1 VIDVSD
7 FDTQKVEDFSQLFD
21 GASSLETVIG
31 MDQWDTSSGKYFVE
45 LFTGTQVREVDL
57 SSFDMS
63 KAEQTYNMFLSN
75 PQLTTIYVS
84 DKWNLDI
91 STLDT
96 TSSDAAYSGMT
107 NMFDS
112 NPKLVGGN
120 GSTPVSLGNKTHTGA
135 LYARVDTTETP
146 GLMTHIKD
154 KPVTNP

>member
-1 VIDVSD
+1 M
-7 FDTQKVEDFSQLFD
+7 F
-21 GASSLETVIG
+21 
-31 MDQWDTSSGKYFVE
+31 
-45 LFTGTQVREVDL
+45 
-57 SSFDMS
+57 
-63 KAEQTYNMFLSN
+63 YNN
-75 PQLTTIYVS
+75 KELTTIYVS

-135 LYARVDTTETP
+135 FYARVDTDETP